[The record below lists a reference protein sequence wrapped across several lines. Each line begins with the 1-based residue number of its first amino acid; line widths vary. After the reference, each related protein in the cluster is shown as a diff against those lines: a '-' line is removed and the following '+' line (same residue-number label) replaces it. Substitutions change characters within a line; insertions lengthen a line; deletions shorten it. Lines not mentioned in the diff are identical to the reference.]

1 MSAANADVIR
11 RFYSC
16 FAQRDGAGMAACY
29 APDVH
34 FTDEVFDLRGS
45 RAGAMWEMLCERAA
59 DLKIEARD
67 IQADDRTGTARWDA
81 WYTFSATG
89 RTVHNVI
96 DARFEFADGKII
108 RHEDRFD
115 FWRWARQAL
124 GPAGLLLGWSGVLRN
139 RVQQKA
145 ARGLD
150 KYLSSR
156 A

>member
-1 MSAANADVIR
+1 
-11 RFYSC
+11 
-16 FAQRDGAGMAACY
+16 MAACY